1 MARRESG
8 AGGGGEETASG
19 LPVSLERAWGLRERP
34 VKGPKP
40 GLTQDRIVDAAVSL
54 AEAEGLAAVSMGRVA
69 KELGASTMS
78 LYRYVATKNELY
90 LLMQDAASDDPP
102 SIPPTDGGWRAGL
115 TRWALGLRAMYHS
128 HLWMLRI
135 PLSGP
140 PASPKSV
147 AWMEYA
153 LAALEGTG
161 LDAGEQLGT
170 VTLLSGY
177 VRHEATLM
185 SDLDAA
191 YAAEGR
197 TPDEVMSRYVR
208 TLTHLTTPER
218 HPAVTRLLA
227 TNVFAYTEG
236 PEEEADFDFHF
247 GLERVLDGVSA
258 LVDRR
263 AGAGS

>member
-1 MARRESG
+1 MRKESG
-8 AGGGGEETASG
+8 PGGGEETASG

-40 GLTQDRIVDAAVSL
+40 GLTLERIVAAAVAL
-54 AEAEGLAAVSMGRVA
+54 AEAEGLGAVSMGRVA

-78 LYRYVATKNELY
+78 LYRYVDTKGELY

-102 SIPPTDGGWRAGL
+102 SLPPAEGGWRAGL
-115 TRWALGLRAMYHS
+115 TRWVIGLRAMYHS

-140 PASPKSV
+140 PASPQSV
-147 AWMEYA
+147 AWMEYG
-153 LAALEGTG
+153 LAALDGSG
-161 LDAGEQLGT
+161 LDEAERLGV

-177 VRHEATLM
+177 VRQEATLM

-191 YAAEGR
+191 YTANGL
-197 TPDEVMSRYVR
+197 TPDVVLRRYAR

-218 HPAVTRLLA
+218 NPAVTRLL
-227 TNVFAYTEG
+227 NSDVFAYAAG
-236 PEEEADFDFHF
+236 PDEDADTDFHF
-247 GLERVLDGVSA
+247 GLERVLDGVAA
-258 LVDRR
+258 LVERR
-263 AGAGS
+263 TREV